1 MSGPAPATGPIV
13 CFGELMLRLTAMHS
27 GVLLQERRLDCTFGG
42 AEANV
47 AVSLARLG
55 LKSAMATVLPTNPL
69 GVTAR
74 DELRRFGVDTT
85 HVHMTEGRLGLYFLT
100 PGAVLRPS
108 EVLYD
113 RTGSCFAEAPPDL
126 IDWDAALAGAQRLH
140 LSGVTPAI
148 GRKAA
153 DAALRAV
160 AEANRLSVPVSF
172 DGNYRGKL
180 WALWDGD
187 GRGILRTLF
196 EGCDLAFAND
206 RDMALVLGRPF
217 DQPDARV
224 RRRAAAEAAFDAFP
238 RLQLIAS
245 TFRDLAGVDEQSL
258 SAVLFRR
265 GGAETVTGPLALNG
279 VVDRIGAGDAFAAG
293 LIYGLHTGADDSRA
307 LELALAAAAY
317 KHSIPGDFN
326 MATPEDLDTI
336 LSGALDV
343 RR

>member
-1 MSGPAPATGPIV
+1 MAADGRVV

-27 GVLLQERRLDCTFGG
+27 GMLLQERRLDCTFGG

-55 LKSAMATVLPTNPL
+55 WPSALATALPSNPI
-69 GVTAR
+69 GVTAQ
-74 DELRRFGVDTT
+74 DELRRYGVDTDQ
-85 HVHMTEGRLGLYFLT
+85 VHLVDGRMGLYFLT

-113 RTGSCFAEAPPDL
+113 RAGSCFAEADPGL
-126 IDWDAALAGAQRLH
+126 IDWDTALKGAGRLH

-160 AEANRLSVPVSF
+160 QAASRLGVPVSF

-187 GRGILRTLF
+187 GPAILNALF
-196 EGCDLAFAND
+196 AEADVAFADD
-206 RDMALVLGRPF
+206 RDMALVLKRDFTTSDP
-217 DQPDARV
+217 RER
-224 RRRAAAEAAFDAFP
+224 RRRAAHAAFEAYP
-238 RLQLIAS
+238 KLQMITS
-245 TFRDLAGVDEQSL
+245 TFRELSGVGVQALA
-258 SAVLFRR
+258 AVSSRR
-265 GGAETVTGPLALNG
+265 GGGETLAGPLNLSG
-279 VVDRIGAGDAFAAG
+279 VVDRIGGGDAYAAG
-293 LIYGLHTGADDSRA
+293 FLYGLHTGCDDQRT
-307 LELALAAAAY
+307 LDLALAAAAF
-317 KHSIPGDFN
+317 KHSVPGDFN
-326 MATPEDLDTI
+326 MATPADLDVL

>member
-1 MSGPAPATGPIV
+1 MTADGRVV
-13 CFGELMLRLTAMHS
+13 CFGELMLRLTATHS
-27 GVLLQERRLDCTFGG
+27 GLLLQERRLDCTFGG

-55 LKSAMATVLPTNPL
+55 WPSAMATVLPDNPI
-69 GVTAR
+69 GAAAH
-74 DELRRFGVDTT
+74 DELRRYGVDTR
-85 HVHMTEGRLGLYFLT
+85 HVHLAPGRMGLFFLT

-113 RTGSCFAEAPPDL
+113 RAGSCFAEASPER
-126 IDWDAALAGAQRLH
+126 IDWDAALDGAGRLH

-153 DAALRAV
+153 DAALRA
-160 AEANRLSVPVSF
+160 AEAARRMGVPLSF

-187 GRGILRTLF
+187 GPEILRALF
-196 EGCDLAFAND
+196 AEADIAFADD
-206 RDMALVLGRPF
+206 RDMALVLKREF
-217 DQPDARV
+217 DAPDPHER
-224 RRRAAAEAAFDAFP
+224 RRRAAHAAFDAFP
-238 RLQLIAS
+238 RLDSITS
-245 TFRDLAGVDEQSL
+245 TFRALSGVDVQAL

-265 GGAETVTGPLALNG
+265 DGTEVATGPLNLTG
-279 VVDRIGAGDAFAAG
+279 VVDRIGGGDAFAAG
-293 LIYGLHTGADDSRA
+293 FLYGRHTGCADQRTLD
-307 LELALAAAAY
+307 LALAAAAF
-317 KHSIPGDFN
+317 KHSAPGDFN
-326 MATPEDLDTI
+326 LATPADLDTI

>member
-1 MSGPAPATGPIV
+1 MSAEGRVV

-55 LKSAMATVLPTNPL
+55 LPATLVTTLPDNAI
-69 GVTAR
+69 GHAAR
-74 DELRRFGVDTT
+74 DELRRFGVETDFVTLS
-85 HVHMTEGRLGLYFLT
+85 EGRMGLYFLT

-113 RTGSCFAEAPPDL
+113 RQRSCFAEAAPDAV
-126 IDWDAALAGAQRLH
+126 DWDLALAGAARLH

-148 GRKAA
+148 GRSCAE
-153 DAALRAV
+153 AALRAV
-160 AEANRLSVPVSF
+160 EAANALGVPVSF

-187 GRGILRTLF
+187 GPAILGTLF
-196 EGCDLAFAND
+196 AGAEIAFADD
-206 RDMALVLGRPF
+206 RDMALVLKREFSEADPH
-217 DQPDARV
+217 A
-224 RRRAAAEAAFDAFP
+224 RRAAAARAAFDAYP
-238 RLQLIAS
+238 RLQVIAS
-245 TFRDLAGVDEQSL
+245 TFRTLAGVDDQAL

-265 GGAETVTGPLALNG
+265 HGGKVTTGPLRLSG

-293 LIYGLHTGADDSRA
+293 LLFGLHTGEDDRRA
-307 LELALAAAAY
+307 LDLALAAAAF
-317 KHSIPGDFN
+317 KHSVPGDFN
-326 MATPEDLDTI
+326 MATAGDLDTV

>member
-1 MSGPAPATGPIV
+1 MGVDGRVV

-55 LKSAMATVLPTNPL
+55 WPSAMVTVLPDNPI

-74 DELRRFGVDTT
+74 DELRRFGVDVDR
-85 HVHMTEGRLGLYFLT
+85 VHLTPGRMGLYFLT

-113 RTGSCFAEAPPDL
+113 RQGSSFAEAAPDL
-126 IDWDAALAGAQRLH
+126 IDWHTALAGAGRL
-140 LSGVTPAI
+140 LVSGVTPAI

-160 AEANRLSVPVSF
+160 AAANRLGVPVAF

-187 GRGILRTLF
+187 GPAILRTLF
-196 EGCDLAFAND
+196 AGAEIAFADD
-206 RDMALVLGRPF
+206 RDMALVLGRSF
-217 DQPDARV
+217 AEPDGAA
-224 RRRAAAEAAFDAFP
+224 RRRAAADAAFTAFP
-238 RLQLIAS
+238 RLQVIAS
-245 TFRDLAGVDEQSL
+245 TVRTLTAAHEQAL

-265 GGAETVTGPLALNG
+265 GADEVATGPLTLSG

-293 LIYGLHTGADDSRA
+293 LLFGLHTGCTDQRA
-307 LELALAAAAY
+307 LDLALAAAAF
-317 KHSIPGDFN
+317 KHSVPGDFN
-326 MATPEDLDTI
+326 MATATDLDTL

>member
-1 MSGPAPATGPIV
+1 MSAEGRVV

-27 GVLLQERRLDCTFGG
+27 GLLLQERRLDCTFGG

-55 LKSAMATVLPTNPL
+55 LPAGVVTVLPDNAL
-69 GVTAR
+69 GLAAR
-74 DELRRFGVDTT
+74 DELRRYGVDTDQ
-85 HVHMTEGRLGLYFLT
+85 VHFSQGRLGLYFLT

-113 RTGSCFAEAPPDL
+113 RQHSCFAEAAPDL
-126 IDWDAALAGAQRLH
+126 IDWDEALRGAGRLH

-160 AEANRLSVPVSF
+160 KAADRLGVPVSF

-187 GRGILRTLF
+187 GPAILRALF
-196 EGCDLAFAND
+196 ASAECAFADD
-206 RDMALVLGRPF
+206 RDMALVLKQAF
-217 DQPDARV
+217 PDPDPKV
-224 RRRAAAEAAFDAFP
+224 RRRAAADAAFAAFP
-238 RLQLIAS
+238 KLQVVAS
-245 TFRDLAGVDEQSL
+245 TFRELSGVEEQAL

-265 GGAETVTGPLALNG
+265 GRPEVTTGPLRLSG

-293 LIYGLHTGADDSRA
+293 LLYGRHTGCDDQRA
-307 LELALAAAAY
+307 LELALAAAAF
-317 KHSIPGDFN
+317 KHSAPGDFN
-326 MATPEDLDTI
+326 LAMPADLDTI

>member
-1 MSGPAPATGPIV
+1 MAADGRVV
-13 CFGELMLRLTAMHS
+13 CFGELMLRLTAVQS
-27 GVLLQERRLDCTFGG
+27 GMLLQERRLDCTFGG

-55 LKSAMATVLPTNPL
+55 WPSAMATVLPSNPI

-74 DELRRFGVDTT
+74 DELRRYGVNTDQ
-85 HVHMTEGRLGLYFLT
+85 VHLVEGRMGLYFLT

-113 RTGSCFAEAPPDL
+113 RTGSCFSEADPDL
-126 IDWDAALAGAQRLH
+126 IDWDAALEGAGRLH

-153 DAALRAV
+153 HAALRA
-160 AEANRLSVPVSF
+160 ARAAGRLGVTVSF

-187 GRGILRTLF
+187 GPAILDALF
-196 EGCDLAFAND
+196 AEAETAFADD
-206 RDMALVLGRPF
+206 RDMALVLKREF
-217 DQPDARV
+217 RTPDPRE
-224 RRRAAAEAAFDAFP
+224 RRRLAAEAAFEAYP
-238 RLQLIAS
+238 KLRVITS
-245 TFRDLAGVDEQSL
+245 TFREHSSVGVQAL
-258 SAVLFRR
+258 SAVMFRR
-265 GGAETVTGPLALNG
+265 DGKETLAGPLALAG
-279 VVDRIGAGDAFAAG
+279 VVDRIGGGDAYAAG
-293 LIYGLHTGADDSRA
+293 FLYGLHTGCDDRRT
-307 LELALAAAAY
+307 LDLALAAAAF
-317 KHSIPGDFN
+317 KHSVPGDFN
-326 MATPEDLDTI
+326 MATSADLDVL